1 MIWSILADPSDRR
14 DTDPV
19 ALSKPT
25 GLPGA
30 TAVPEESIFGIVSRY
45 HALTGHQVAGDT
57 LIDLVGR
64 RNVCLSTSFPS
75 GLQTICR
82 RLALPMGSI
91 KELIDNHSILPYFRP
106 FTQAP
111 QYSRIAQNVGSDVG
125 RDTKIS
131 LGLLAS
137 RVGAQDILRYCP
149 ACAQADLDT
158 IGVAT
163 WYRAHQLPGV
173 LVCPYHGDLLKEN
186 YCLAHRLRRQQLFL
200 PSSAGQGFS
209 TCVVDAADTATMA
222 SLRLIALLSA
232 QILLLGDTPLNSD
245 GLRHHYI
252 GRLLD
257 TDLASSPSRIRR
269 RELAAEFG
277 AFWAGISNLPPFSN
291 LLACCHQEGSWL
303 AGLCRK
309 PRSTRHPLKH
319 ILLIG
324 FLANDMASFIGE
336 RLRPLPAIFT
346 RTAPATSGNL
356 DDSEIVEL
364 LRTGASVSQVA
375 RALNWSTQTLLVKAD
390 RAGAPIKRRP
400 KKVDEAVREQVRR
413 ALAAGDAIGAI
424 MRTRD
429 LSSSTVNRLLG
440 GDRALQ
446 RERAAS
452 VRTRRQSQARESL
465 LVAIANN
472 PCACFQVLQASIPA
486 HFAWLYRNDRAWL
499 RAHLPTPARPMIN
512 KAPVDWQERD
522 LLMAKRIEEVK
533 TEILNMPG
541 KPVRVTINEIS
552 RRTENPSWLGKH
564 LDKLPAAKTA
574 LLAATESLAA
584 FRERRIRWWEQ
595 ELALPNMCEAVAEWK
610 IARAAGVPLNY
621 SGNAW

>member
-1 MIWSILADPSDRR
+1 MTWLILADRSDKR

-19 ALSKPT
+19 ALSKPA
-25 GLPGA
+25 GVPGA
-30 TAVPEESIFGIVSRY
+30 TAVPEESIFGIASRY

-57 LIDLVGR
+57 LIDLLGR
-64 RNVCLSTSFPS
+64 RNVSLSTSFPS
-75 GLQTICR
+75 GLQTIYR
-82 RLALPMGSI
+82 RLALPMESV
-91 KELIDNHSILPYFRP
+91 KELIDNHSVLPYFRP

-111 QYSRIAQNVGSDVG
+111 QYSRIAQNVAGDIG
-125 RDTKIS
+125 RDVKIS

-137 RVGAQDILRYCP
+137 RIGAQDILRYCP

-209 TCVVDAADTATMA
+209 TCGVDGADTAIMA
-222 SLRLIALLSA
+222 SLRLIARLSA
-232 QILLLGDTPLNSD
+232 QILLLGDAPLNSD

-257 TDLASSPSRIRR
+257 MGLASSLSRIRR
-269 RELAAEFG
+269 RELAEEFG
-277 AFWAGISNLPPFSN
+277 AFWAGISNLPPFSS

-324 FLANDMASFIGE
+324 FLADDAASFFGARQWPSPVIGASK
-336 RLRPLPAIFT
+336 PLAKSSNI
-346 RTAPATSGNL
+346 
-356 DDSEIVEL
+356 DDCEIVEL
-364 LRTGASVSQVA
+364 LRDGASSRQIA
-375 RALNWSTQTLLVKAD
+375 RALGWSLHTLLVKAE
-390 RAGAPIKRRP
+390 RAGAPVKRRP
-400 KKVDEAVREQVRR
+400 KKVNDAVREQVRR
-413 ALAAGDAIGAI
+413 ALAAGDAIGSI
-424 MRTRD
+424 MLDTD
-429 LSSSTVNRLLG
+429 LSSATINRLLG
-440 GDRALQ
+440 GDRVLQ
-446 RERAAS
+446 RDRAAS
-452 VRTRRQSQARESL
+452 VQARRQSQARESL
-465 LVAIANN
+465 LAAITNT
-472 PCACFQVLQASIPA
+472 PRACFRVLRASAPA

-499 RAHLPTPARPMIN
+499 RAHLPIPAQPKVN
-512 KAPVDWQERD
+512 KAPVDWHERD
-522 LLMAKRIEEVK
+522 LRTARRVAEVVA
-533 TEILNMPG
+533 EILNMHG
-541 KPVRVTINEIS
+541 KPMRVTINEIA

-564 LDKLPAAKTA
+564 LGKLPATKAA
-574 LLAATESLAA
+574 LLAAAESRTA

-595 ELALPNMCEAVAEWK
+595 ELASPNICEAVAKWK
-610 IARAAGVPLNY
+610 IARAAGVPPSY
-621 SGNAW
+621 AGNA